1 MPKQKPKAKPTDEPE
16 MDDPLSPETDEETD
30 ETDHTDLK
38 ADRPNGKAKTRTG
51 KKSPE
56 PAAKAVNVRVEKPK
70 LTGSRRWLWYGGIGL
85 GVIVIAVVAGAWF
98 LGKKSSPAPTDT
110 TAPVVHKLED
120 AVRLMDGTPVGQ
132 ASAKRWPIAIMIDN
146 LPAARPQSALGLAR
160 IVYETLAEGGATRFL
175 ALFDGSE
182 NPGRVGPVR
191 SARHYF
197 INLAEEYHA
206 AYVYAGQ
213 SPQAAVALRTSTVID
228 LNLIGSAGKYG
239 YRVADRPAPHNLY
252 TDDAKLTFALRDKK
266 LLEKPAEYTSWPFT
280 PEPGLDL
287 RPTAPLT
294 VTIAFS
300 SKSFEAVWQYDRVQN
315 VFLRSMGGSPHV
327 DALNDQQIVAKN
339 VVVVFVPAE
348 KSLVEK
354 GRIDITVTGRGKAE
368 VYRDGTVIAGEW
380 VKPTLQDRIQFVD
393 STGTPI
399 PFHPGPI
406 WIEVLPGD
414 RQVTVANS

>member
-1 MPKQKPKAKPTDEPE
+1 MPKQKPTPKPGDDPEIDEPA
-16 MDDPLSPETDEETD
+16 SPETDEETD
-30 ETDHTDLK
+30 ETDHSEGKPT
-38 ADRPNGKAKTRTG
+38 RPNGKAKTKTG

-56 PAAKAVNVRVEKPK
+56 PAGKAVPVRVEKPK
-70 LTGSRRWLWYGGIGL
+70 PTVSRRWLWYGGIGL
-85 GVIVIAVVAGAWF
+85 AVIVIAAVAGALS
-98 LGKKSSPAPTDT
+98 LGKKTPPAPTN
-110 TAPVVHKLED
+110 TAPVVNALED
-120 AVRLMDGTPVGQ
+120 SARLMDGTPVGQ

-160 IVYETLAEGGATRFL
+160 IVYETLAEGGTTRFL

-197 INLAEEYHA
+197 VHLAEEYKA
-206 AYVYAGQ
+206 AYVHAGQ
-213 SPQAAVALRTSTVID
+213 SPQAADALRKSNVID

-239 YRVADRPAPHNLY
+239 YRVADRTAPQNLY

-266 LLEKPAEYTSWPFT
+266 LLEKPAEYAAWPFT
-280 PEPGLDL
+280 PEPGIEL

-300 SKSFEAVWQYDRVQN
+300 SKSSEAAWQYDRGQN
-315 VFLRSMGGSPHV
+315 VFLRSTGGTPHV
-327 DALNDQQIVAKN
+327 DALNNQRIAAKT
-339 VVVVFVPAE
+339 VVVVHVPPE

-368 VYRDGTVIAGEW
+368 VYKDGAAVAGEW

-393 STGTPI
+393 SAGAAI

-406 WIEVLPGD
+406 WIEMLPGD
-414 RQVTVANS
+414 RQVTVTNS